1 MTHVKYHTE
10 GIVLKNSPSG
20 ESSSHVWLL
29 TKDFGFIAGH
39 AQSIRELASKL
50 RYSLQDFSH
59 AHVDVVYGRNG
70 WKITSA
76 VFIRNFARASHDG
89 ALPAG
94 ITAISNIRSLLMRL
108 CRGEEKDDVLFDDV
122 CRGFSLL
129 SSSSLSSAET
139 ERIEII
145 LVMRILS
152 RLGYW
157 GDDAIL
163 SPFLSGD
170 IGAPLHAAG
179 FREHKLRAVGAIN
192 KA

>member
-108 CRGEEKDDVLFDDV
+108 CRGEEKDDVLFEPERQVCLPVVAVNDV
-122 CRGFSLL
+122 GTESKQDGFDLIRKTGGS
-129 SSSSLSSAET
+129 
-139 ERIEII
+139 I
-145 LVMRILS
+145 
-152 RLGYW
+152 
-157 GDDAIL
+157 
-163 SPFLSGD
+163 
-170 IGAPLHAAG
+170 
-179 FREHKLRAVGAIN
+179 
-192 KA
+192 